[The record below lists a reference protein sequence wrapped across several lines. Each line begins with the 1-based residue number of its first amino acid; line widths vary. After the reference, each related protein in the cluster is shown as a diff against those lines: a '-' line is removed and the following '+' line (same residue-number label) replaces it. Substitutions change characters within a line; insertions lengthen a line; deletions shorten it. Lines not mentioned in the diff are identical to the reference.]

1 MGCEKK
7 SQAGLQATQVTA
19 GATSLAPWRRAF
31 AVLENFDT
39 SEVWSAFFFCIVR
52 RKGRKEESRKRGKDM
67 EFIRGRLWKPVVVCA
82 D

>member
-1 MGCEKK
+1 MSCEKK

-39 SEVWSAFFFCIVR
+39 SEVWSAERFLCLILVR
-52 RKGRKEESRKRGKDM
+52 RKGRKEEKRKGHGVHP
-67 EFIRGRLWKPVVVCA
+67 GRLWTPVVVCA